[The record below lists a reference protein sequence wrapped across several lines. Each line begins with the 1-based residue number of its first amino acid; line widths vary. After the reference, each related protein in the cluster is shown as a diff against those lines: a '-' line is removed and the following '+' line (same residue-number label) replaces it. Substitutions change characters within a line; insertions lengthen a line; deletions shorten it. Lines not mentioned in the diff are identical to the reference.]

1 MINLILGQPGGG
13 KSHEAVVYH
22 VVPALNQ
29 GRKVITNLALDM
41 DKFKAFFPESWHLIE
56 LRDSTVEVFNES
68 GEDESRVVRPF
79 SRVDHYADPWRH
91 PDEGFGPLYVID
103 ECHLSI
109 PLRGFRHLLIA
120 RGRIQR
126 PFARRR

>member
-41 DKFKAFFPESWHLIE
+41 DKFKAFF
-56 LRDSTVEVFNES
+56 S
-68 GEDESRVVRPF
+68 GVLAFDRAS
-79 SRVDHYADPWRH
+79 
-91 PDEGFGPLYVID
+91 GFY
-103 ECHLSI
+103 C
-109 PLRGFRHLLIA
+109 
-120 RGRIQR
+120 
-126 PFARRR
+126 

>member
-41 DKFKAFFPESWHLIE
+41 DKFKAFGNVGRSKV
-56 LRDSTVEVFNES
+56 LRCAS
-68 GEDESRVVRPF
+68 
-79 SRVDHYADPWRH
+79 
-91 PDEGFGPLYVID
+91 
-103 ECHLSI
+103 
-109 PLRGFRHLLIA
+109 
-120 RGRIQR
+120 
-126 PFARRR
+126 

>member
-41 DKFKAFFPESWHLIE
+41 DKFKAFLETLAVQRCCAV
-56 LRDSTVEVFNES
+56 L
-68 GEDESRVVRPF
+68 
-79 SRVDHYADPWRH
+79 
-91 PDEGFGPLYVID
+91 PDR
-103 ECHLSI
+103 HLSVDVERHAGKETCTAAQGSAGCRECRFCAC
-109 PLRGFRHLLIA
+109 RGGSSGSGD
-120 RGRIQR
+120 RGQ
-126 PFARRR
+126 ASGA

>member
-41 DKFKAFFPESWHLIE
+41 EQVQSVFPGVLASDRTSGLYCLKF
-56 LRDSTVEVFNES
+56 
-68 GEDESRVVRPF
+68 
-79 SRVDHYADPWRH
+79 
-91 PDEGFGPLYVID
+91 
-103 ECHLSI
+103 
-109 PLRGFRHLLIA
+109 FRE
-120 RGRIQR
+120 
-126 PFARRR
+126 